1 MGDIEWRTKGAK
13 LTGLGYSISVEGTD
27 LYLDSSFSYSGKKL
41 DEISIDF
48 QMSGYNS
55 YDMNLTMD
63 DFNNVSGVKDEIPSD
78 MLSAMGMD

>member
-1 MGDIEWRTKGAK
+1 
-13 LTGLGYSISVEGTD
+13 
-27 LYLDSSFSYSGKKL
+27 
-41 DEISIDF
+41 
-48 QMSGYNS
+48 MSGYNS